1 MTEMIRHD
9 AYTQFATVH
18 EVGPHGA
25 VLHVF
30 GDVDRL
36 SAPMLEAA
44 IDDVA
49 GADLLIVNFAKCRYM
64 DASGLT
70 VLVRERKRLGARLQL
85 LFKPASSPLRV
96 MQVAGLDRI
105 FSVVTQ
111 LGRT

>member
-1 MTEMIRHD
+1 MIRHD

-18 EVGPHGA
+18 ELGPYGP

-30 GDVDRL
+30 GDVDQV
-36 SAPMLEAA
+36 SAPLLESA

-49 GADLLIVNFAKCRYM
+49 GDETLMVNFAKCRYL

-70 VLVRERKRLGARLQL
+70 VLVRERKRLGTRLQL

-96 MQVAGLDRI
+96 MQVAGLDRV

-111 LGRT
+111 LGSTPG